1 MATCN
6 ECEREREAHLINCS
20 PVGYD
25 ETLPVPQKSDMTSL
39 SSALF
44 ELEQSVLREL
54 LRLAEANSAGDLHP
68 ATFEAASSGV
78 RASLRRHAEQ
88 VDALEQLAA
97 VQDRPSEE
105 EEVRALVRRHRAEAG
120 TLSMS
125 LRELAA
131 KVRSDRSQ
139 REASERA
146 ALFAPV
152 AGYDSSDGSSAP
164 SGASSRSGRLNARAS
179 AQAARDVTES
189 LRRTRALMANELQRT
204 EATLRSLD
212 EQGKKLRGTLNE
224 HRGIDGTLASGRRK
238 LNRLETRDMTDKVL
252 FALAFGFFVCVVLHI
267 VNKRLGLGLFGLA
280 SSLAGK
286 NASDVLNVMAV
297 AADGGVGGASAD
309 VSSAQ
314 VDSGGGSSA
323 AVFAAT
329 SATAAADDL
338 AHVVASAVSD
348 LMSEAA
354 AAAAATGVA
363 MECSAAADAPMCNEE
378 VVAAT
383 AATSSRVAAPVK
395 DEV

>member
-1 MATCN
+1 MS
-6 ECEREREAHLINCS
+6 S
-20 PVGYD
+20 P
-25 ETLPVPQKSDMTSL
+25 

-54 LRLAEANSAGDLHP
+54 LRLAEASSAGDLPP

-120 TLSMS
+120 TLSTS

-139 REASERA
+139 REASERT

-152 AGYDSSDGSSAP
+152 AGGDSSDGSSAP
-164 SGASSRSGRLNARAS
+164 SGASSRSGRLSARAS

-286 NASDVLNVMAV
+286 NASDVLNVMA
-297 AADGGVGGASAD
+297 AAAGGGVGGASAD
-309 VSSAQ
+309 GSSTQ
-314 VDSGGGSSA
+314 VVSGGGSSA
-323 AVFAAT
+323 ADLAAS
-329 SATAAADDL
+329 SATAAADDV
-338 AHVVASAVSD
+338 ARVVASAVSD

-363 MECSAAADAPMCNEE
+363 MECSAAADAPSCNEE
-378 VVAAT
+378 GVAAT
-383 AATSSRVAAPVK
+383 AATESEAAPVARMRI
-395 DEV
+395 EV

>member
-1 MATCN
+1 MS
-6 ECEREREAHLINCS
+6 S
-20 PVGYD
+20 P
-25 ETLPVPQKSDMTSL
+25 
-39 SSALF
+39 SSARF

-54 LRLAEANSAGDLHP
+54 LRLAEASSAGDLPP

-120 TLSMS
+120 TLSTS

-152 AGYDSSDGSSAP
+152 AGGDSSDGSSAP
-164 SGASSRSGRLNARAS
+164 SGASSRSGRLSARAS

-286 NASDVLNVMAV
+286 NASDVLNVMA
-297 AADGGVGGASAD
+297 AAAGGGVGGASAD
-309 VSSAQ
+309 GSSTQ
-314 VDSGGGSSA
+314 VVSGGGSSA
-323 AVFAAT
+323 ADLAAS
-329 SATAAADDL
+329 SATAAADDV
-338 AHVVASAVSD
+338 ARVVASAVSD

-363 MECSAAADAPMCNEE
+363 MECSAAADAPSCNEE
-378 VVAAT
+378 GVAAT
-383 AATSSRVAAPVK
+383 AATESEAAPVARMRM
-395 DEV
+395 EV